1 MLDGDLRAAQ
11 RRLVKDSF
19 AGKMAALKRQERE
32 FSALVGDL
40 LALRDL
46 HDRVR
51 REAAAY
57 RDEYLA
63 RSRARLVE
71 ELGVSGVEARYIF
84 SDITTE
90 PVAADATGGQDGQER
105 DGGVG
110 DPSGVGVGE

>member
-90 PVAADATGGQDGQER
+90 PDATGGQDGQEY
-105 DGGVG
+105 DEGVG

>member
-1 MLDGDLRAAQ
+1 MNEDLRAAQ

-19 AGKMAALKRQERE
+19 ADRRAALKRQEAE

-57 RDEYLA
+57 RDGYLG
-63 RSRARLVE
+63 RSRVRLME
-71 ELGVSGVEARYIF
+71 ELGMSAVEARYVF
-84 SDITTE
+84 SAV
-90 PVAADATGGQDGQER
+90 PAAGLESEGDADGR
-105 DGGVG
+105 DAGAGTA
-110 DPSGVGVGE
+110 ENT

>member
-1 MLDGDLRAAQ
+1 MNEDLRAAQ

-19 AGKMAALKRQERE
+19 ASRLAALKRQEAE

-57 RDEYLA
+57 RDGYLG
-63 RSRARLVE
+63 RSRVRLVE
-71 ELGVSGVEARYIF
+71 ELGMSGVEARYVF
-84 SDITTE
+84 SDIPAVE
-90 PVAADATGGQDGQER
+90 GDADGRDAEAGGQDER
-105 DGGVG
+105 DHDEAAGVA
-110 DPSGVGVGE
+110 VGE

>member
-32 FSALVGDL
+32 FSTLVGDL

-84 SDITTE
+84 SDVPTG
-90 PVAADATGGQDGQER
+90 PDSADAPGDQGGQEYDE
-105 DGGVG
+105 GVG